1 MTILY
6 FTQTKL
12 VEIVRVSREMD
23 VRIQT
28 VSNCI
33 PGVNGMKLILLDANC
48 GDDCNE
54 AVLTILTVWT
64 RVGWQVLGRD
74 N

>member
-1 MTILY
+1 MFL
-6 FTQTKL
+6 
-12 VEIVRVSREMD
+12 
-23 VRIQT
+23 T
-28 VSNCI
+28 VS
-33 PGVNGMKLILLDANC
+33 GVNGMKLILLEANC

-64 RVGWQVLGRD
+64 RVGWQVWGRD